1 MRSGI
6 AVPDFLFRHGGRQ
19 SEEVVQLRGEIA
31 VGRDA
36 LEPREHVVFSELL
49 EEEEQFAAVIAGDQI
64 VNAEIL
70 FHLVERVHDFSVHHH
85 GGNISF
91 LFFCLHHTKYRH
103 KSIE

>member
-36 LEPREHVVFSELL
+36 LEPRELIVFSELL

-64 VNAEIL
+64 VNAEIS
-70 FHLVERVHDFSVHHH
+70 FQLVGFPFIIMVETTPFCFSASIIP
-85 GGNISF
+85 NIV
-91 LFFCLHHTKYRH
+91 TKA
-103 KSIE
+103 